1 MLVLSRKTQE
11 SVAIA
16 GPNGGAC
23 IAKITVLEIRAGH
36 VRLGFEAAADV
47 PIHRWELWQ
56 RLPGFQDE
64 VTASDGNG
72 VSGGR

>member
-11 SVAIA
+11 CVAIA

-23 IAKITVLEIRAGH
+23 LVKITVLEIREGQ
-36 VRLGFEAAADV
+36 VRLGFEAAAEV

-56 RLPGFQDE
+56 LLPGFQDA
-64 VTASDGNG
+64 ASASNGNG
-72 VSGGR
+72 VSRGR

>member
-16 GPNGGAC
+16 GPQGGAC
-23 IAKITVLEIRAGH
+23 IVKITVLEIREGQ
-36 VRLGFEAAADV
+36 VRLGFEAAAEV

-56 RLPGFQDE
+56 RLAGFPDAAG
-64 VTASDGNG
+64 ASNGKG
-72 VSGGR
+72 VSVGR